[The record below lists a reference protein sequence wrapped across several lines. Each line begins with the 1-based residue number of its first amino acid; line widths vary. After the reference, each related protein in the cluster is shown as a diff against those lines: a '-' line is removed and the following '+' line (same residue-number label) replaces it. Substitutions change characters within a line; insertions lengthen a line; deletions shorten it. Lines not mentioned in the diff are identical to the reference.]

1 MGSIDAS
8 GARHSVG
15 DNDSVTSATGLLPA
29 ATIRV
34 PSRSARP
41 PPLDLVPT
49 SNPPQRPQRLPDSL
63 GSRSDLSPGRKAQ
76 LVRRTRKLERVLG
89 EPLPEKQV
97 EQYVVEPSLS
107 TTTVMT
113 KLEEGVWPDTPTGG
127 LPEWA
132 RADVVPRC
140 ESRSEE
146 AEEEPPS
153 ASRILSHQRSRS
165 GLALGRMRS
174 LMSRDTPPPAK
185 IVVNLTRE
193 VRTIE
198 TQVRSHPMMR
208 HSANRDEQQQPPT
221 PDTPRSSIT
230 ASTIETFEEASRRQR
245 RQQLAKVS

>member
-1 MGSIDAS
+1 
-8 GARHSVG
+8 
-15 DNDSVTSATGLLPA
+15 
-29 ATIRV
+29 
-34 PSRSARP
+34 
-41 PPLDLVPT
+41 
-49 SNPPQRPQRLPDSL
+49 
-63 GSRSDLSPGRKAQ
+63 
-76 LVRRTRKLERVLG
+76 VRRTRKLERVLG

-221 PDTPRSSIT
+221 PDTPRSNMT

-245 RQQLAKVS
+245 RQQLAKVSSKVTSGADTSSSASWACTSRLTRCAPATTTSCPAARRRHGARPRAL